1 MDTSN
6 HAIQLEAAR
15 ALVTALENNNE
26 QQAEQQLLIL
36 TQSQESDLFQEVGKL
51 TRELHDAL
59 NNFDVDARLVDLTEN
74 EMPDTRD
81 RLNFVIK
88 TTEDAAHKTLGFI
101 DQTLPLA
108 SGLKQTAEKIDES
121 WHRFR
126 MKDMNADEFRSLSKD
141 IENYLPKVKQH
152 SEQIHANLSEMILA
166 QGFQDITGQVIRQV
180 IDLVGE
186 VESNLVQLVK
196 VAGKHIDNN
205 TKDNKKVD
213 PIKAE
218 GPQINAE
225 DNPDVLNNQDEVD
238 DLLSSLG
245 F

>member
-1 MDTSN
+1 MDNSN
-6 HAIQLEAAR
+6 QAQLEAAR

-141 IENYLPKVKQH
+141 IETYLPKVKQH